1 MHVSTSLYI
10 DKPLESVWN
19 LITDIPNLE
28 SFISAIKD
36 ITVLHKPETGMYGFK
51 WRETRDVLG
60 KEIRETMTI
69 TEYIEYSYY
78 HTHSESYGSIY
89 TCIVSVIPEAKGTKL
104 VLSFDSAAQTPLAKI
119 ISFFFFLCLEN

>member
-1 MHVSTSLYI
+1 
-10 DKPLESVWN
+10 
-19 LITDIPNLE
+19 
-28 SFISAIKD
+28 
-36 ITVLHKPETGMYGFK
+36 MYGFK

-60 KEIRETMTI
+60 KEIRETMII
-69 TEYIEYSYY
+69 TECIEYSYY

-119 ISFFFFLCLEN
+119 ISFFFSSMLRKLIHKEITKDLEDIKRYLESKKLNINKTKLNISANM